1 MQPDVNACE
10 IQPAEVAS
18 RFFLPLHLKCLL
30 QTNAILK
37 QTLKGSRPNSYVIIE
52 DSFPIEIYNGSYRAL
67 WKLHNGFMG
76 GSLIIQPYYISDEL
90 ILACALVFDPGS
102 KKRNYIKE
110 FESIL

>member
-1 MQPDVNACE
+1 MCIRDSNSTDINYV
-10 IQPAEVAS
+10 ID
-18 RFFLPLHLKCLL
+18 

-52 DSFPIEIYNGSYRAL
+52 DSFPIEMYNGSYRAL

-76 GSLIIQPYYISDEL
+76 GSLVIQPYYSSDEL
-90 ILACALVFDPGS
+90 ILVCALVFDPGS

>member
-1 MQPDVNACE
+1 M
-10 IQPAEVAS
+10 
-18 RFFLPLHLKCLL
+18 
-30 QTNAILK
+30 
-37 QTLKGSRPNSYVIIE
+37 
-52 DSFPIEIYNGSYRAL
+52 YNGSYRAL

-76 GSLIIQPYYISDEL
+76 GSLIIQPYYSSDEL